1 MGLEVKVE
9 LMVREEMVVREE
21 LEDKVELEV
30 KVKGAQEAQ
39 VAAGEEE
46 GEWEVEEVVVRGE
59 AGQRELVRYFF
70 VGCYRKSTAI
80 ASGGGLSV
88 HFLDGT
94 CE

>member
-21 LEDKVELEV
+21 MEV
-30 KVKGAQEAQ
+30 KVKGAQEAE
-39 VAAGEEE
+39 VAVGEEE

-80 ASGGGLSV
+80 ASGGGSSV

>member
-30 KVKGAQEAQ
+30 KVKGAQE
-39 VAAGEEE
+39 EE

-59 AGQRELVRYFF
+59 AGQRELVRYLF